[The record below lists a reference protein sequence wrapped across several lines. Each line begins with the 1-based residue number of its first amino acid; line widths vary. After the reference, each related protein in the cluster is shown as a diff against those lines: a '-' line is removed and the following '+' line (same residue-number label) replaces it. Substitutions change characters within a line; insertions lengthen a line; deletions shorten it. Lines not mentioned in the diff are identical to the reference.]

1 MLEEEKGDNYYPTS
15 AKSKQIIKEKLE
27 QILNKMNIE
36 HPLCEFAEDL
46 EFETKGRFTFLEL
59 KEIIDNKFPKLSK
72 EEKIF
77 LLKYIPLTSIGV
89 DNKTPY
95 VTLLNLFS
103 YFEKIL
109 EERIFSPSLIFYKIA
124 NIIKNKF
131 RTTTLEF
138 IYSIGFYS
146 TSVINLNEFYI
157 KIATKLQLDE
167 ITCMII
173 FKGLD
178 YKNTGKIKVIDFV
191 LVIDSFRD
199 NSNDNRYLYPQ
210 NMREEEKNAKILK
223 LFLDKNSISLDKMFQ
238 DGQVEFMN
246 YADIKNNI
254 MKEIDNNQNNFKL
267 KEPVNEKMVDS
278 VLMSV
283 SRNFKIF
290 RDDLDNF
297 MQSTKIESFQNYI
310 KLNDIQKY
318 WIKKYIKM
326 IESINITPKMAF
338 ESSVQPKSPNLI
350 NLEQQLLSSYIQ

>member
-1 MLEEEKGDNYYPTS
+1 
-15 AKSKQIIKEKLE
+15 
-27 QILNKMNIE
+27 
-36 HPLCEFAEDL
+36 
-46 EFETKGRFTFLEL
+46 
-59 KEIIDNKFPKLSK
+59 
-72 EEKIF
+72 
-77 LLKYIPLTSIGV
+77 
-89 DNKTPY
+89 
-95 VTLLNLFS
+95 
-103 YFEKIL
+103 
-109 EERIFSPSLIFYKIA
+109 
-124 NIIKNKF
+124 
-131 RTTTLEF
+131 
-138 IYSIGFYS
+138 
-146 TSVINLNEFYI
+146 
-157 KIATKLQLDE
+157 
-167 ITCMII
+167 
-173 FKGLD
+173 
-178 YKNTGKIKVIDFV
+178 
-191 LVIDSFRD
+191 
-199 NSNDNRYLYPQ
+199 
-210 NMREEEKNAKILK
+210 
-223 LFLDKNSISLDKMFQ
+223 MFQ

-350 NLEQQLLSSYIQ
+350 NLEDLKSEMVSEIRKYKPDYNYGDTIRV

>member
-59 KEIIDNKFPKLSK
+59 KEIIDNKYLKLSK

-146 TSVINLNEFYI
+146 TSVSNLN
-157 KIATKLQLDE
+157 
-167 ITCMII
+167 
-173 FKGLD
+173 
-178 YKNTGKIKVIDFV
+178 
-191 LVIDSFRD
+191 
-199 NSNDNRYLYPQ
+199 
-210 NMREEEKNAKILK
+210 
-223 LFLDKNSISLDKMFQ
+223 
-238 DGQVEFMN
+238 
-246 YADIKNNI
+246 
-254 MKEIDNNQNNFKL
+254 
-267 KEPVNEKMVDS
+267 
-278 VLMSV
+278 
-283 SRNFKIF
+283 
-290 RDDLDNF
+290 
-297 MQSTKIESFQNYI
+297 
-310 KLNDIQKY
+310 
-318 WIKKYIKM
+318 
-326 IESINITPKMAF
+326 
-338 ESSVQPKSPNLI
+338 
-350 NLEQQLLSSYIQ
+350 

>member
-1 MLEEEKGDNYYPTS
+1 
-15 AKSKQIIKEKLE
+15 
-27 QILNKMNIE
+27 MNIE
-36 HPLCEFAEDL
+36 YPLCEFAEDL

-59 KEIIDNKFPKLSK
+59 KEIIDNKYPKLSK

-167 ITCMII
+167 ITCMMI

-178 YKNTGKIKVIDFV
+178 YKNTGKIKI
-191 LVIDSFRD
+191 
-199 NSNDNRYLYPQ
+199 
-210 NMREEEKNAKILK
+210 
-223 LFLDKNSISLDKMFQ
+223 
-238 DGQVEFMN
+238 
-246 YADIKNNI
+246 
-254 MKEIDNNQNNFKL
+254 
-267 KEPVNEKMVDS
+267 
-278 VLMSV
+278 
-283 SRNFKIF
+283 
-290 RDDLDNF
+290 
-297 MQSTKIESFQNYI
+297 
-310 KLNDIQKY
+310 
-318 WIKKYIKM
+318 
-326 IESINITPKMAF
+326 ININF
-338 ESSVQPKSPNLI
+338 Y
-350 NLEQQLLSSYIQ
+350 LLN